1 MKKKGSK
8 HGRIVLKGA
17 LTLRTID
24 ETQAALRDGLAR
36 HATIEIDCAEAT
48 EIDLA
53 GIQIL
58 LAARKTALNAKKTF
72 ALSAPASGPLREALL
87 RGGFLGDAT
96 DSTAPADSFW
106 LKGTGA

>member
-1 MKKKGSK
+1 VKKKGSK
-8 HGRIVLKGA
+8 PGRIVLKGA

-24 ETQAALRDGLAR
+24 ETRAALRDGLAR
-36 HATIEIDCAEAT
+36 HSSIEIDCGDAT
-48 EIDLA
+48 EVDLA
-53 GIQIL
+53 AIQIL
-58 LAARKTALNAKKTF
+58 LAARKSALNAKKAFT
-72 ALSAPASGPLREALL
+72 LSAPASGPLREALQ